1 MSTTGGVLMSTTGAV
16 LRAFNDLDIGCEDDR
31 ALTGGERC
39 AAPIS
44 ATERQL
50 QHVVGELPLV
60 LVYDRALVRRPT
72 EVVPHQDYAHWRGT
86 VRTVDGR
93 TRFGAPAVIHGHLP
107 VPRSTVDDGA
117 PSEQVSLSYPRESQR
132 CGLRPDLARQI
143 LPRPTVSAV

>member
-1 MSTTGGVLMSTTGAV
+1 MSTTGGVL
-16 LRAFNDLDIGCEDDR
+16 RAFNDLAIGYEDDR
-31 ALTGGERC
+31 ALAGGERC

-50 QHVVGELPLV
+50 HQVAGELPLV
-60 LVYDRALVRRPT
+60 LVYGRALVRRPT
-72 EVVPHQDYAHWRGT
+72 ELMPHQEYARWCGT

-93 TRFGAPAVIHGHLP
+93 TRFGAAAVVHGHLR

-117 PSEQVSLSYPRESQR
+117 PSEQVSLGYPRESQR
-132 CGLRPDLARQI
+132 YGLRPDPARQI